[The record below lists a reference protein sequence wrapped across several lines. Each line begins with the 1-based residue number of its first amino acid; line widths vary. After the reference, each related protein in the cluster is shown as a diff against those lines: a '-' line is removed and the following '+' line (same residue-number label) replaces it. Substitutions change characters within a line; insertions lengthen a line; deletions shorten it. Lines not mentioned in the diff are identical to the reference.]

1 MRPDPRTESRRWPV
15 VAGRIALV
23 AWGAFWFWAFSWQ
36 YSSSFFRYS
45 LASRLPAFLAMLGA
59 AVALAWSAGRQ
70 WWRFRR
76 GERSRLAAFGRHL
89 LATGVALGVPF
100 GVLAAL
106 RLGPR
111 SLRPSADDAM
121 GIGLDYLAVL
131 AIAIAAAL
139 VLGVALASSR
149 PARGVD

>member
-1 MRPDPRTESRRWPV
+1 VASARSRGFDARLV
-15 VAGRIALV
+15 LGRVALV

-36 YSSSFFRYS
+36 YSSSFFRYN
-45 LASRLPAFLAMLGA
+45 LGSRLPAFLAMLSA
-59 AVALAWSAGRQ
+59 AVALPWSAGRQ
-70 WWRFRR
+70 WWRFRH
-76 GERSRLAAFGRHL
+76 GERTRLAAFARHL
-89 LATGVALGVPF
+89 LASGLALGVPF
-100 GVLAAL
+100 GIVAAL
-106 RLGPR
+106 RVGPR
-111 SLRPSADDAM
+111 ALRPSADDAM

>member
-1 MRPDPRTESRRWPV
+1 
-15 VAGRIALV
+15 
-23 AWGAFWFWAFSWQ
+23 
-36 YSSSFFRYS
+36 
-45 LASRLPAFLAMLGA
+45 
-59 AVALAWSAGRQ
+59 
-70 WWRFRR
+70 
-76 GERSRLAAFGRHL
+76 
-89 LATGVALGVPF
+89 VPF